1 MNTFFCRAF
10 QCCFAVGARFLPWVG
25 YWKASDAYDTARPP
39 NRQWELL
46 PHSAAFCQFASCA
59 LHFVNMYKNAQFI
72 YRSFEIFV
80 HLCYDTEKETE
91 EPFALSFL
99 PHQRKEPTL

>member
-1 MNTFFCRAF
+1 M
-10 QCCFAVGARFLPWVG
+10 ARGSNGWDIGKLPMLMIRHSGRRV
-25 YWKASDAYDTARPP
+25 
-39 NRQWELL
+39 NRNLCHM
-46 PHSAAFCQFASCA
+46 PSNDKKIASCA

-80 HLCYDTEKETE
+80 HLCYDIEKETE

>member
-1 MNTFFCRAF
+1 MPSLSFFHKK
-10 QCCFAVGARFLPWVG
+10 GAALQAERPKRVG

-39 NRQWELL
+39 KRQWELL
-46 PHSAAFCQFASCA
+46 PHSAAFCQFASYA
-59 LHFVNMYKNAQFI
+59 LYFVNMYKNAQFI

-80 HLCYDTEKETE
+80 HLCYDIEKETE

>member
-1 MNTFFCRAF
+1 MARGSNGWDIGKLPMLMIPPVRQTVNGSFCRI
-10 QCCFAVGARFLPWVG
+10 LPPFVNSRRVP
-25 YWKASDAYDTARPP
+25 YI
-39 NRQWELL
+39 
-46 PHSAAFCQFASCA
+46 
-59 LHFVNMYKNAQFI
+59 FVNMYKNAQFI